1 MKLKITGLFGSK
13 LTDDEQRLSKF
24 ITSKFGYKPKEISYF
39 TRAVTHKSVS
49 FQEDDMHSNERL
61 EFLGDAAIDTVIAE
75 FLFNKFPEEDEGYL
89 TKIKSKI
96 VSRKNFSE
104 IAENI
109 GIREILNYQRGR
121 AINMNTIEGNA
132 FEAIMG
138 AIHLDGGYLAVKKS
152 LNEHVL
158 QRFADINKVL
168 EEEIDF
174 KSKLFIWC
182 QKNKLDVE
190 FKTLTEENHGGFW
203 KYTMM
208 ATVNGKQYGR
218 GTGSSKKIAE
228 QAASKETLVLMGELE
243 S

>member
-1 MKLKITGLFGSK
+1 MA
-13 LTDDEQRLSKF
+13 
-24 ITSKFGYKPKEISYF
+24 SKFGYKVRNVDYF
-39 TRAVTHKSVS
+39 VRAVTHKSLS
-49 FQEDDMHSNERL
+49 FQDESNQSNERL
-61 EFLGDAAIDTVIAE
+61 EFLGDAAIDTVVAE
-75 FLFNKFPEEDEGYL
+75 FLFKKYPEEDEGYL

-109 GIREILNYQRGR
+109 GIREILRYQKGR
-121 AINMNTIEGNA
+121 AININTIEGNA

-138 AIHLDGGYLAVKKS
+138 AILLDGGYDAVQKTLRDHILIK
-152 LNEHVL
+152 
-158 QRFADINKVL
+158 FADINKVL

-182 QKNKLDVE
+182 QKNRFEVE

-208 ATVNGKQYGR
+208 AVVNDKNYGM

-228 QAASKETLVLMGELE
+228 QAASRETLDLMGEL
-243 S
+243 

>member
-1 MKLKITGLFGSK
+1 MKKLIKKFFGPQLSEE
-13 LTDDEQRLSKF
+13 EQELYDF
-24 ITSKFGYKPKEISYF
+24 IVAKFGYHPKNISYF
-39 TRAVTHKSVS
+39 VRAVTHKSISVQVS
-49 FQEDDMHSNERL
+49 DMHSNERL
-61 EFLGDAAIDTVIAE
+61 EFLGDAAIDTVVAE
-75 FLFNKFPEEDEGYL
+75 FLFHKFPNQDEGYL

-109 GIREILNYQRGR
+109 GIRTILKYQKGR

-138 AIHLDGGYLAVKKS
+138 AIHLDGGFRAVERS
-152 LNEHVL
+152 LNEHVMV
-158 QRFADINKVL
+158 RYADLNKVL

-182 QKNKLDVE
+182 QKNRLEVE

-208 ATVNGKQYGR
+208 AVINNKNYGR

-228 QAASKETLVLMGELE
+228 QAASKETLDLMGEL
-243 S
+243 

>member
-1 MKLKITGLFGSK
+1 MKRVITNLFGPK
-13 LTDDEQRLSKF
+13 LNEEEQKLFKF
-24 ITSKFGYKPKEISYF
+24 ITSKFGYRPKNIAYF
-39 TRAVTHKSVS
+39 VRAITHKSVS
-49 FQEDDMHSNERL
+49 FQEDDMNSNERL
-61 EFLGDAAIDTVIAE
+61 EFLGDAAIDTVVAE

-109 GIREILNYQRGR
+109 GIRQILNYQKGR

-138 AIHLDGGYLAVKKS
+138 AVFLDGGYSAVKKS
-152 LNEHVL
+152 MNDHIL
-158 QRFADINKVL
+158 QRYADINKVL

-182 QKNKLDVE
+182 QKNRLEVE

-208 ATVNGKQYGR
+208 AVVNGKNYGR

-228 QAASKETLVLMGELE
+228 QAASKETLDLMGEL
-243 S
+243 